1 MKNIDKVKSV
11 VQTIFDNNEVE
22 LRFEITKDTKL
33 REDLQMDSLMLAE
46 LSVRIE
52 DEFGVDV
59 FETKMVNTIE
69 EILFIINLST

>member
-59 FETKMVNTIE
+59 FETKMVYTIE